1 MMNIK
6 QTLTVRFI
14 LVFTVLWI
22 AGALTIYWSFADFRK
37 EEFYQRLH
45 TKAITAAK
53 LLIEVEEVDALLLKK
68 IESANTFKLPGE
80 RLTIYD
86 FNNEEI
92 FTTDSEDSIIVDI
105 DRFNEIRINGDV
117 QWKQGEI
124 EVLGILYTD
133 QFDRFVVIS
142 SGQDTFGYRKLD
154 YLSNVLALVF
164 VLAVFLIAI
173 AARIYAGKALKPFA
187 QVIEEVGQIGV
198 DNLSQRLDEGK
209 GKDEIARLRGTFNKM
224 LGRLQAAFDSQK
236 SFIAN
241 ASHELRT
248 PMTSI
253 LSQVDVILLKE
264 RESEEYIHSLSSIK
278 EDVRELAVL
287 AERLLLLARID
298 AFKETFVP
306 VRLDS
311 LIWQATSDLSKQF
324 SNQIVVDLSPD
335 IDDERFLMIQGS
347 EQLLRSVVVNV
358 LENACKYSDNEVRV
372 TLSLEQSEL
381 VLTIAD
387 EGIGIDGKDLA
398 HISEPFFRGTNTQ
411 GFSGSGIGLNLVKKI
426 IDIHDGQYF
435 IRSSIGIGTSVKI
448 FLPYM
453 HF

>member
-105 DRFNEIRINGDV
+105 DRFNDIRINGDV

-387 EGIGIDGKDLA
+387 EGIGIDDNDLA

-448 FLPYM
+448 FLPYK

>member
-92 FTTDSEDSIIVDI
+92 FTTDSEDSIIMDN
-105 DRFNEIRINGDV
+105 DRFNDIRINGDV

-358 LENACKYSDNEVRV
+358 LENACKYSDNEVRI

-387 EGIGIDGKDLA
+387 EGIGIDDNDLA